1 MKDEQK
7 IRKEYKYST
16 SGVFKK
22 KGSLWSPLW
31 TWIPVPIVPIFNMIF
46 FIPRVLSKQ
55 LDLIFKKTYIVWHS
69 LQLLQRRQN
78 SAEAILIDMIIFLI
92 DFQKIVKKII
102 KIATKSHFYYQNST
116 LKTCLGSVFHSGSI

>member
-22 KGSLWSPLW
+22 RIPMIPPIVLD
-31 TWIPVPIVPIFNMIF
+31 PVPIVPKIDLNTQIF

-55 LDLIFKKTYIVWHS
+55 HDLIFKKTIQFDILYNFFVDGKI
-69 LQLLQRRQN
+69 QRK
-78 SAEAILIDMIIFLI
+78 LF
-92 DFQKIVKKII
+92 
-102 KIATKSHFYYQNST
+102 
-116 LKTCLGSVFHSGSI
+116 